1 MSFELVKGSGNKVV
15 TTVRLDERNTSA
27 QVWWCEGK
35 QKWHWMLV
43 WEDGSGPYSTHMHN
57 GIAPTKLKARVDIVK
72 TIMYIEDFWPTL
84 EYFDN
89 NR

>member
-1 MSFELVKGSGNKVV
+1 MITGSGNRYM

-35 QKWHWMLV
+35 QEWHWMLV

-57 GIAPTKLKARVDIVK
+57 GIAPTKEKARADIVN
-72 TIMYIEDFWPTL
+72 TMIFIEDLWPRL
-84 EYFDN
+84 EYFEHN
-89 NR
+89 W